1 MREIVTNQFHKRIII
16 TEEGIHLTA
25 KGKSVI
31 ISRERI
37 TKPLKFS
44 LIYKLSIATAG
55 ETYSFV
61 ADDIPQKKAL
71 SVALDVLNPLIGKP
85 VGRELTDADFGIEPP
100 KPVEI
105 IPDSQEFRMH
115 CKVCGHVYCY
125 TMAEYKEN
133 ERLKKEVN
141 SKELSGA
148 LSTLFTSMSLGS
160 SQNQEAEMMK
170 MRIKDFTRCPKCN
183 SADIHELAEGEMP
196 PATEKS
202 APSAASP
209 MDELKKLKE
218 LLDMGIVTQ
227 EEFDA
232 KKKQLLGL

>member
-1 MREIVTNQFHKRIII
+1 MREVFNNNINEQLII
-16 TEEGIHLTA
+16 TDDGIHHTD
-25 KGKSVI
+25 KGKSTI
-31 ISRERI
+31 IPRDKI
-37 TKPLKFS
+37 TRPLKLS
-44 LIYKLSIATAG
+44 LGVLAISTSWKT
-55 ETYSFV
+55 TYTFV
-61 ADDIPQKKAL
+61 PEGKDDKNRLKA
-71 SVALDVLNPLIGKP
+71 VFDTFNPLIGKP
-85 VGRELTDADFGIEPP
+85 ISKELTDEDFGFDPP

-105 IPDSQEFRMH
+105 IPDSKEFRMH